1 MVAGFNL
8 SLDYRTRVRVERRST
23 FKLKLICIYFMS
35 TALESGEP
43 TMPILNVISNSNTN
57 TTTTNESFNPI
68 VRITVAV
75 SPS

>member
-1 MVAGFNL
+1 
-8 SLDYRTRVRVERRST
+8 
-23 FKLKLICIYFMS
+23 MS